1 MQLIVF
7 NNNNNPLYK
16 LSFVALCF
24 LVKCHTRA
32 AVARA
37 MIPHTPA
44 CAYAFTNN
52 KTKQIYTITY
62 YYTIHN
68 ITLLY
73 VPWKSVNCVS
83 YIYTERKINP
93 PSSSTEIYIKK
104 IIPYKNNSSAFS
116 FSLSL
121 SISHKCDFF
130 FPIQKQ
136 INDLLKFKKSKKRIH
151 ALLL

>member
-7 NNNNNPLYK
+7 NNNNNNPLYK

-44 CAYAFTNN
+44 RAYAFTKQQTN
-52 KTKQIYTITY
+52 KSIQLHTTTTT
-62 YYTIHN
+62 TIHN

-93 PSSSTEIYIKK
+93 PSSSTEIYIWKK
-104 IIPYKNNSSAFS
+104 LFPIKINSSTFS

-130 FPIQKQ
+130 FP
-136 INDLLKFKKSKKRIH
+136 FKSRSMIY
-151 ALLL
+151 

>member
-1 MQLIVF
+1 MEQLLVIISKKKCSNNVFCQLSFPSLHKSKQKKRKVPRGHINFLKKMQLIVF
-7 NNNNNPLYK
+7 NNNNNNPLYK

-83 YIYTERKINP
+83 YIYL
-93 PSSSTEIYIKK
+93 YWKK
-104 IIPYKNNSSAFS
+104 
-116 FSLSL
+116 
-121 SISHKCDFF
+121 D
-130 FPIQKQ
+130 
-136 INDLLKFKKSKKRIH
+136 
-151 ALLL
+151 